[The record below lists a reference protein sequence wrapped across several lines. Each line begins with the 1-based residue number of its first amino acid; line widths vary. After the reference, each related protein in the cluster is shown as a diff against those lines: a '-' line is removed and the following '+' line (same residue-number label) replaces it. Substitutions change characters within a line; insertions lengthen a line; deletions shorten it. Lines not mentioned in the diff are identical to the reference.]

1 MKPNGILALRGFDP
15 QPDAFTTTTRTPFW
29 DIYSLTSWLLG
40 AKAWRSR
47 QDPGR
52 LAQGGNATRLRARRL
67 VGAAEGGR
75 SEAHAAL
82 GARVVGHRASRGVS
96 TSRRGP

>member
-15 QPDAFTTTTRTPFW
+15 QPDAFTTTARTPFW

-52 LAQGGNATRLRARRL
+52 LAQGGKATRRL
-67 VGAAEGGR
+67 
-75 SEAHAAL
+75 AHSAWSGPPKA
-82 GARVVGHRASRGVS
+82 GVPKLTLLS
-96 TSRRGP
+96 APES